1 MRVPAASF
9 EDAPSRPM
17 VAPSLGL
24 YSLGL
29 SRLGARSETR

>member
-1 MRVPAASF
+1 MRVPAASL

-17 VAPSLGL
+17 AAPSLGL

-29 SRLGARSETR
+29 SNLRARSETR